1 MTYSVY
7 AKILGMK
14 KFFFLLFLIL
24 GIFVYYFVYH
34 KENRRP
40 IRPVIL
46 TLQTAPVT
54 QEEINYLKE
63 VNPYGI
69 LLFEYSV
76 KGCLPPL
83 PLKKELQKRLN
94 RPDLLFFI
102 DQEGGTVNRLKGL
115 FRKKN
120 YPPAKEFG
128 DLAQKD
134 LLLAKQKAYKYGK
147 ETGQDLRLHGFDVN
161 FAPAAELCV
170 EKGFLKT
177 RCFSSDPHITAELAD
192 SFAQGL
198 ADAKVEPV
206 YKHAPGIATGK
217 IDPHSELSLIKRP
230 LKDLLNTEVRAMK
243 NAGKWKHLMI
253 GHAIYTAIDP
263 HQISTY
269 SPQFYNFVRKNLNFN
284 GLIIT
289 DALNMKTAILPS
301 GSRGEQ
307 MYKALEA
314 GADIV
319 MPFFDNTF
327 SFDKRLQ
334 EINKITPEQIQ
345 TFNKKLA
352 QKKAPV
358 ENGSL
363 AKDLF

>member
-1 MTYSVY
+1 
-7 AKILGMK
+7 MK
-14 KFFFLLFLIL
+14 KNFLFLLLIL
-24 GIFVYYFVYH
+24 GIIIYYLAYH
-34 KENRRP
+34 EKKQRP
-40 IRPVIL
+40 ILPVIL

-54 QEEINYLKE
+54 QEEINYLKK

-76 KGCLPPL
+76 KGVFSPL
-83 PLKKELQKRLN
+83 PLKQELQKRLN

-102 DQEGGTVNRLKGL
+102 DQEGGSVNRLKGL

-134 LLLAKQKAYKYGK
+134 LILAKQKAYKYGK
-147 ETGQDLRLHGFDVN
+147 ETGQDLRIHGFDVN

-177 RCFSSDPHITAELAD
+177 RCFSNDPYIVAELAD

-217 IDPHSELSLIKRP
+217 IDPHREISLIKRP

-301 GSRGEQ
+301 SSRGEQ
-307 MYKALEA
+307 MHKALEA

-319 MPFFDNTF
+319 MPFFDIQF
-327 SFDKRLQ
+327 SFEERLT
-334 EINKITPEQIQ
+334 EINKITPQQIQ
-345 TFNKKLA
+345 AFNKKLK
-352 QKKAPV
+352 QIKKTPV
-358 ENGSL
+358 N
-363 AKDLF
+363 

>member
-1 MTYSVY
+1 
-7 AKILGMK
+7 MK
-14 KFFFLLFLIL
+14 NFSFLLFLIL
-24 GIFVYYFVYH
+24 GIFTCFFVNH
-34 KENRRP
+34 KKDQRP

-54 QEEINYLKE
+54 QEEINYLKD

-76 KGCLPPL
+76 KGALPPL

-115 FRKKN
+115 FQKKY
-120 YPPAKEFG
+120 YPPAKDFG
-128 DLAQKD
+128 DLAQTNLD
-134 LLLAKQKAYKYGK
+134 LAKKKVYEYGK
-147 ETGQDLRLHGFDVN
+147 ETGQDLLAHGFDVN
-161 FAPAAELCV
+161 FAPAAELCI
-170 EKGFLKT
+170 EKGFLDT
-177 RCFSSDPHITAELAD
+177 RCFSKDPYITAELAD

-198 ADAKVEPV
+198 ADMGIEPV
-206 YKHAPGIATGK
+206 YKHAPGIASGR
-217 IDPHSELSLIKRP
+217 IDPHTEFSLIKKP
-230 LKDLLNTEVRAMK
+230 LKELLNSEVRAMK

-301 GSRGEQ
+301 SSRGEQ
-307 MYKALEA
+307 MHKALEA

-319 MPFFDNTF
+319 MPFFDIQF
-327 SFDKRLQ
+327 SFEERLT
-334 EINKITPEQIQ
+334 EINKITPQQIQ
-345 TFNKKLA
+345 AFNKKLK
-352 QKKAPV
+352 QIKKTPV
-358 ENGSL
+358 N
-363 AKDLF
+363 